1 MPARRPSAPALP
13 PLPEPLPEPLPRGIR
28 RHRSG
33 YIVDVTVDGCRKT
46 RTARTIPE
54 AVAARQDLLSSLCQE
69 KSKIARRG
77 WTLKEAVERTWQT
90 VWADKASQDTIR
102 INVEQVLSFFGA

>member
-13 PLPEPLPEPLPRGIR
+13 PLPESLPRGIR

-54 AVAARQDLLSSLCQE
+54 AIAARQELLSTLCRE
-69 KSKIARRG
+69 KP
-77 WTLKEAVERTWQT
+77 
-90 VWADKASQDTIR
+90 
-102 INVEQVLSFFGA
+102 